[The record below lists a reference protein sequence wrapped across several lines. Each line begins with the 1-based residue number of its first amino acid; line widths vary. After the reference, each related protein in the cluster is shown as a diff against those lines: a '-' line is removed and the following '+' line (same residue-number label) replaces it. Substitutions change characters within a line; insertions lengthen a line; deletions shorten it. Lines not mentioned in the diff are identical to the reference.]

1 MQTRHT
7 SKTKFLDAALSLIRT
22 KGYASTTVDD
32 LCAEAGL
39 TKGSF
44 FHHFPSK
51 EALGVAAAA
60 HFAEMAEGLFATGA
74 YRDLDDPLDRL
85 LGYVDFRASLIQGD
99 IPDFTCL
106 LGTIVQE
113 SYQTH
118 PALREACDRHIRG
131 HAATVAEDIAEAKR
145 LYAPDASWTPESL
158 ALFTQAALQGA
169 FVLAKAGNDA
179 SVARDC
185 VGHLRRYLESR
196 FTR

>member
-1 MQTRHT
+1 
-7 SKTKFLDAALSLIRT
+7 
-22 KGYASTTVDD
+22 
-32 LCAEAGL
+32 GL

-60 HFAEMAEGLFATGA
+60 HFADMAEGLFATGP
-74 YRDLDDPLDRL
+74 YGDLEDPLDRL
-85 LGYVDFRASLIQGD
+85 LGYVDFRAELIQGD

-118 PALREACDRHIRG
+118 PVLREACDGHMRG
-131 HAATVAEDIAEAKR
+131 HAATVAQDLADAKR
-145 LYAPDASWTPESL
+145 RYAPDAPWSPESL
-158 ALFTQAALQGA
+158 ALFMQAALQGA

-179 SVARDC
+179 AVAREC
-185 VGHLRRYLESR
+185 IEHLR
-196 FTR
+196 